1 MSKLLDLV
9 KGTPSYVLT
18 GKALGGNTE
27 LAKSKYTRREA
38 KSGGGYR
45 YFYDDHGKSGKNY
58 SVHKEGSKWRSTY
71 HEGDTDHAVGR
82 NGSHDKHPAT
92 GSVIGSEHKSKAAAE
107 SAISLHSERQHHAS
121 DHGALSN
128 SNAISHIRNQM
139 ARMPKSQLGARTAAG
154 NQMLRAIE
162 AGKSQAETL
171 AASGLDAEAAK
182 QVYDGLKAVASKFV
196 APKAEKKP
204 IPTPSGSTS
213 AKAHVNAKY
222 LDSLAPAKKAK
233 ILNHVADHYGVSVA
247 VIEDE
252 VNDEDA
258 ENLFEY
264 TATDPAMS
272 MEIYNDFK
280 RQGLMKAMGDNPDLM
295 KSGGPFIGPKG
306 GKWADAKHTIAW
318 KEGKP
323 PSKQR
328 KHAHA
333 GTTKG
338 WHNDHKNTTADEH
351 SALARRHHNL
361 SLEASSARN
370 ELSVRPG
377 SNTHFEHGY
386 DSDHHR
392 AMADAHATMARAKD
406 SYGGPQ
412 KYEISR
418 VNSYLSDA
426 RAHQR
431 NHEDAQVGG
440 ARLQPPKD
448 GMGNAATMG
457 KTGSGNPLEFLSD
470 ANFRD
475 HTHGWTASDHS
486 DAARE
491 HSARMDHQYALSDDA
506 QAKGDFEEGARRNSA
521 GRYHKEMAEA
531 HEIKSR
537 NPRKLVAPKAKRK
550 DAKLAHS
557 LSAPGGSMADKS
569 SVPAGHHQISESDG
583 PRTVK
588 TSHKSGLY
596 HVHSLGGSHGVTHAP
611 SGLSAGHHKTKAKAV
626 AAAKHMHA
634 VAGDAGSDAKFGK
647 NPSKAALT
655 RIKNAHRTLP

>member
-18 GKALGGNTE
+18 GKALSDNPDLVKARPHNYIRRTGTKGN
-27 LAKSKYTRREA
+27 
-38 KSGGGYR
+38 YR
-45 YFYDDHGKSGKNY
+45 YVYANGGTHRDAAERRNMLHEY
-58 SVHKEGSKWRSTY
+58 HKQEIKRTGS
-71 HEGDTDHAVGR
+71 
-82 NGSHDKHPAT
+82 AT
-92 GSVIGSEHKSKAAAE
+92 GEHGHSVRVVPHVNYDQNGKHVVEFTHRGERTTSETPMSLKEAHAHAADALTT
-107 SAISLHSERQHHAS
+107 ANER
-121 DHGALSN
+121 
-128 SNAISHIRNQM
+128 
-139 ARMPKSQLGARTAAG
+139 T
-154 NQMLRAIE
+154 
-162 AGKSQAETL
+162 
-171 AASGLDAEAAK
+171 
-182 QVYDGLKAVASKFV
+182 
-196 APKAEKKP
+196 
-204 IPTPSGSTS
+204 SGSTS

-222 LDSLAPAKKAK
+222 LDSLAPEKKAK

-280 RQGLMKAMGDNPDLM
+280 RQGLMKALGDNPDLV

-333 GTTKG
+333 GTSKG

-351 SALARRHHNL
+351 RDLAGRHHKL
-361 SLEASSARN
+361 ALEASSARN
-370 ELSVRPG
+370 KLSVRPG
-377 SNTHFEHGY
+377 SSTHFEHGY

-406 SYGGPQ
+406 SYGGPE
-412 KYEISR
+412 KHDINS

-431 NHEDAQVGG
+431 NHEDSKIGSA
-440 ARLQPPKD
+440 ALLPPAD
-448 GMGNAATMG
+448 GKGNAATMG

-506 QAKGDFEEGARRNSA
+506 QRKGDFEEGARRNSA

-537 NPRKLVAPKAKRK
+537 NPRKLVTPKTKRK

-569 SVPAGHHQISESDG
+569 AVPEGHHQIAQADG

-596 HVHSLGGSHGVTHAP
+596 HVHSLGGSHSVTHGP
-611 SGLSAGHHKTKAKAV
+611 SGMSAGRHKTKAKAV

-634 VAGDAGSDAKFGK
+634 VAGDAGHDAEFGK

-655 RIKNAHRTLP
+655 RMKNAYTTIP